1 MNLREKLFFVLILI
15 YTSIGL
21 AQEQT
26 DLKSEFTEIT
36 KPSILSTH
44 PLGLLFMRL
53 EGKFKA
59 KPTNKI
65 IIDPNLASG
74 NVWSPPVVAYIPNTE
89 RDRDFVRKFPWHAR
103 EFTVDVDTLDAKSI
117 ETQNDGVIKALNFSI
132 DIPLNKM
139 SELTLKMK
147 AFLLTKGKSPFSIFT
162 NDAFIEG
169 FHSAVAGGEDPF
181 DRKLY
186 PYNKARIRYNDR
198 NNNVMDLKNGD
209 FVFSGIEANYSFF
222 PKFEKLNAKG
232 YFLNVGSHLGINTSK
247 YNSSTDLGLN
257 GNFTK
262 SFTLKNP
269 HRKINVGLSL
279 GGMMRDVITFKRK
292 QLDLGTNSSIAYLEC
307 IAEYKYLSKSGTT
320 HSFGF
325 DFYIQTSLNK
335 SSEFDYVVPT
345 KNGTSFK
352 SWNTGI
358 SNLYKNNNYWTF
370 MYAFGKRNTLKLYL
384 QQDFTVNNHPDIQTG
399 IGYSI
404 PF

>member
-1 MNLREKLFFVLILI
+1 MNLLEKLFFALII
-15 YTSIGL
+15 TYVSIGFS
-21 AQEQT
+21 QEKT
-26 DLKSEFTEIT
+26 DFKSEFSEIT

-53 EGKFKA
+53 EGNFKT
-59 KPTNKI
+59 KPTNKTVI
-65 IIDPNLASG
+65 EFNLASG

-89 RDRDFVRKFPWHAR
+89 RDRNFVRQYQWHER
-103 EFTVDVDTLDAKSI
+103 EFTLDVDTLDAKTI
-117 ETQNDGVIKALNFSI
+117 EAQNDGVIKALNFSI
-132 DIPLNKM
+132 DIPINNM

-147 AFLLTKGKSPFSIFT
+147 GFLLTKGKSPFSIFT

-186 PYNKARIRYNDR
+186 PYNKARIRYKDR
-198 NNNVMDLKNGD
+198 NNNVMDLRNGD
-209 FVFSGIEANYSFF
+209 FIFSGIEANYSFF
-222 PKFEKLNAKG
+222 PKLEKLNAKG
-232 YFLNVGSHLGINTSK
+232 FFLNLGSHVGINTSK

-257 GNFTK
+257 GNFMK
-262 SFTLKNP
+262 SFALKNP
-269 HRKINVGLSL
+269 NRKINIGLSL
-279 GGMMRDVITFKRK
+279 GGVIRDVITFKSK
-292 QLDLGTNSSIAYLEC
+292 QLDLGTNGSIAYLES
-307 IAEYKYLSKSGTT
+307 IAEYKYLSKGGTI

-325 DFYIQTSLNK
+325 DFYVQTSLNK
-335 SSEFDYVVPT
+335 SSEFDYIIPT

-352 SWNTGI
+352 SWNTSI
-358 SNLYKNNNYWTF
+358 SNLYRNNNYWTF
-370 MYAFGKRNTLKLYL
+370 MYAFGKRSILKLYL